1 LPPFSRFH
9 SFPAPTPFRSAGR
22 TEFCLD
28 GLIVSLLN
36 GISYGLLLFM
46 LSSGLTLIFSMMG
59 IINFAHAS
67 FYMLGAYVA
76 HAVAGALSPALS
88 AGAAFW
94 AALFAAPVLVGL
106 TGAAVERLALRR
118 LRSRGHVAELLF
130 TFALAYVVA
139 ELVQLAWGRSAVP
152 YRMPAAWGEPLFSL
166 GGQAFPL
173 HRLVVAAAAGLML
186 AALWGLA
193 RTRTGLVVRAAI
205 SHPAMAQAL
214 GHDVPRVFML
224 VFGTGCLLA
233 GMAGAIGGSVF
244 VTDPGM
250 AEALGPIVFVVT
262 VVGGLGS
269 LAGAFWASL
278 LIGLLQTLAVGAAW
292 SLAGPAAWLGAAP
305 DTLRALAA
313 WPVSRIAPVLPYL
326 LMIAVLIWR
335 PAGFMG
341 LRET

>member
-1 LPPFSRFH
+1 M
-9 SFPAPTPFRSAGR
+9 
-22 TEFCLD
+22 D

-36 GISYGLLLFM
+36 GLSYGLLLFM
-46 LSSGLTLIFSMMG
+46 LSAGLTLIFSMMG

-67 FYMLGAYVA
+67 FYMLGAYAA

-94 AALFAAPVLVGL
+94 VALFIAPVLVGL
-106 TGAAVERLALRR
+106 AGAAVERLALRR
-118 LRSRGHVAELLF
+118 LRGRGHVAELLF
-130 TFALAYVVA
+130 TFALAMVIA

-166 GGQAFPL
+166 GGHAFPL
-173 HRLVVAAAAGLML
+173 HRLVVALAAGLML
-186 AALWGLA
+186 AALWWGLT
-193 RTRTGLVVRAAI
+193 RTRTGLVVRAAL

-224 VFGTGCLLA
+224 VFGAGCLLA

-244 VTDPGM
+244 VTEPGM
-250 AEALGPIVFVVT
+250 AQALGPIVFVVT

-278 LIGLLQTLAVGAAW
+278 LIGVLQTLAVGSAW
-292 SLAGPAAWLGAAP
+292 SLAAPATWLGAA
-305 DTLRALAA
+305 DAARALAA
-313 WPVSRIAPVLPYL
+313 WPLSRVAPVLPYL
-326 LMIAVLIWR
+326 LMVAVLVWR
-335 PAGFMG
+335 PRGLMG
-341 LRET
+341 VRET